1 MSGRSTDP
9 LALGQS
15 LTRPLAQPA
24 RDEGREW
31 AREELSDP
39 VYREADMSLFERIG
53 RAIND
58 FFSDMLESASRIESP
73 ALTIV
78 IVAAV
83 VALIVLAV
91 WWTRRSAGVRLEHAA
106 AREPVFRSQLD
117 PVALRRTAAEAAAA
131 EDWRLAVQ
139 DLIRAVFA
147 EQATAQRIVID
158 RASTAQEL
166 ATASG
171 AALPGAA
178 ADFTALASLFDD
190 VSFSGGRVT
199 RAAWERAGALD
210 ARIAT
215 GAATPAGTP
224 GDAPTG
230 TSGGTPTGTSG
241 GGGA

>member
-1 MSGRSTDP
+1 MSGRSSHP
-9 LALGQS
+9 LAHGQD
-15 LTRPLAQPA
+15 TPLAQPA
-24 RDEGREW
+24 RDEGQEW

-53 RAIND
+53 RAIGD
-58 FFSDMLESASRIESP
+58 FFSDMLESAARIESP
-73 ALTIV
+73 VLTLV
-78 IVAAV
+78 VVAAV
-83 VALIVLAV
+83 VALIAAAV
-91 WWTRRSAGVRLEHAA
+91 WWTRRSAGVRLEHVA

-166 ATASG
+166 AAASG
-171 AALPGAA
+171 TALPRAA
-178 ADFTALASLFDD
+178 ADFKALASLFDE

-199 RAAWERAGALD
+199 RGAWERAGALD

-215 GAATPAGTP
+215 GAPAPVGITGDASTGTPAGT
-224 GDAPTG
+224 
-230 TSGGTPTGTSG
+230 STGTSG